1 MSRDVEPQFVLTDS
15 ELDVWA
21 SQNFVSLEE
30 GVMLLIGASPRHSLS
45 SEFARSRT
53 QKFYEFS
60 LGLIEREC
68 LGMEKA
74 HRQVSPVRFLEMA
87 EKCKVPVPEPVKEAI
102 LNNQRTEPAQS
113 DDSSRKPLAVSKP
126 EEAMHDPRVINTLY
140 KIIFALAVEKYRYEP
155 DSPRSEVPAKIEA
168 AMNRQGFTLSAKT
181 IRTHL
186 RAAAE
191 AANRRK

>member
-1 MSRDVEPQFVLTDS
+1 MLTAS

-21 SQNFVSLEE
+21 SQKFLSLEE

-45 SEFARSRT
+45 SEFKRSRT
-53 QKFYEFS
+53 QKFYGFS

-68 LGMEKA
+68 VGMEIA
-74 HRQVSPVRFLEMA
+74 VRAVSPARFLEMA
-87 EKCKVPVPEPVKEAI
+87 EKCKVHVPSEVREAI
-102 LNNQRTEPAQS
+102 LSNQRTKATQS
-113 DDSSRKPLAVSKP
+113 DDPSTKAAMLLESK
-126 EEAMHDPRVINTLY
+126 EAGPDVRVVDTLY
-140 KIIFALAVEKYRYEP
+140 KIILAVAVEKYRYDP
-155 DSPRSEVPAKIEA
+155 DDTRSEVPGKIEA
-168 AMNRQGFTLSAKT
+168 AVHRQGFTLSAKT